1 MQRANAARHPLPG
14 VAGRIAVPEL
24 RHPVLRSQRA
34 ELSDAVRA
42 TRSALVQYAGRAARF
57 RVLADLGDCRYR
69 GRQSFDR
76 TGTRKPILIGAT
88 LVFALCSGLSGI
100 VGSFVALFCVR
111 LFMGIAEGGVL
122 PVSQALTV
130 MEIAP
135 QRRGLAMGF
144 MQNFGSN
151 LLGSTAASLVLL
163 PFAAHF
169 GWRKAFFLAA
179 VPGVVSAV
187 LIAWLIHEPAR
198 DASGTARAERMSMG
212 QALAQRNIL
221 LCVLISIV
229 MVSHLVIC
237 FAFMPLFL
245 AQVRGF
251 RWHDVE
257 RADRHVGCVGRDRGV
272 RGPGHLGLRRP
283 QADDDRAAFVRRH
296 PAARRAVL
304 YGAGVV
310 ARGNLLCGLDGH
322 RHFPAVHGDDS
333 LRDCRPTV
341 NRDGASGFIMGA
353 GEGSRRRDLARS
365 SRATPLTCSACA
377 RRCGSCS
384 SCQSQR
390 AFCRSDCRKPRHAA
404 HRFTV
409 VGFLDGIAALF
420 GSARAARRT
429 RA

>member
-1 MQRANAARHPLPG
+1 MERANPAGGTRYQALLVGLLCLNFGILFFDRNALNFLMPFVQPDLRLSNTQVGLLASAFSLTWAIAG
-14 VAGRIAVPEL
+14 VVVGN
-24 RHPVLRSQRA
+24 
-34 ELSDAVRA
+34 LS
-42 TRSALVQYAGRAARF
+42 
-57 RVLADLGDCRYR
+57 
-69 GRQSFDR
+69 DR

-88 LVFALCSGLSGI
+88 LVFALCSGLSGL

-179 VPGVVSAV
+179 VPGVISAL

-198 DASGTARAERMSMG
+198 ETSGTARAERMSMG

-251 RWHDVE
+251 DGSTLSVLLGTLGVS
-257 RADRHVGCVGRDRGV
+257 AAIAGFVAPGISDFVGRKPTMIVLPLFGV
-272 RGPGHLGLRRP
+272 ILPLGALFYAGPVWSLAAIFFAGWTVIGTFPLFMATIPSETVDARLTATALGL
-283 QADDDRAAFVRRH
+283 
-296 PAARRAVL
+296 
-304 YGAGVV
+304 
-310 ARGNLLCGLDGH
+310 
-322 RHFPAVHGDDS
+322 
-333 LRDCRPTV
+333 
-341 NRDGASGFIMGA
+341 IMGA
-353 GEGSRRRDLARS
+353 GEGVGGVISPALAGYAADVFGLRAPLWIMFVLPIAAS
-365 SRATPLTCSACA
+365 LLALGLRETAPGRAT
-377 RRCGSCS
+377 
-384 SCQSQR
+384 
-390 AFCRSDCRKPRHAA
+390 
-404 HRFTV
+404 
-409 VGFLDGIAALF
+409 
-420 GSARAARRT
+420 ARAPLHT
-429 RA
+429 MHESS

>member
-1 MQRANAARHPLPG
+1 MERANAAGGTRYQALLVGLLCLNFGILFFDRNALNFLMPFVQPDLRLSNTQVGLLASAFSLTWAIAG
-14 VAGRIAVPEL
+14 VVVGN
-24 RHPVLRSQRA
+24 
-34 ELSDAVRA
+34 LS
-42 TRSALVQYAGRAARF
+42 
-57 RVLADLGDCRYR
+57 
-69 GRQSFDR
+69 DR

-88 LVFALCSGLSGI
+88 LVFALCSGLSGL

-179 VPGVVSAV
+179 VPGVISAL

-198 DASGTARAERMSMG
+198 DAAGAARAERMSMG

-251 RWHDVE
+251 DGSTLSVLLGTLGVS
-257 RADRHVGCVGRDRGV
+257 AAIAGFVAPGISDFVGRKPTMIVLPLFGV
-272 RGPGHLGLRRP
+272 ILPLGALFYAGPVWSLAAIFFAGWTVIGTFPLFMATIPSETVDPRLTATALGL
-283 QADDDRAAFVRRH
+283 
-296 PAARRAVL
+296 
-304 YGAGVV
+304 
-310 ARGNLLCGLDGH
+310 
-322 RHFPAVHGDDS
+322 
-333 LRDCRPTV
+333 
-341 NRDGASGFIMGA
+341 IMGA
-353 GEGSRRRDLARS
+353 GEGVGGVISPALAGYAADVFGLNAPLWIMFVLPIVAS
-365 SRATPLTCSACA
+365 LLALGLQETAPGRATA
-377 RRCGSCS
+377 RTQLQTMREPS
-384 SCQSQR
+384 
-390 AFCRSDCRKPRHAA
+390 
-404 HRFTV
+404 
-409 VGFLDGIAALF
+409 
-420 GSARAARRT
+420 
-429 RA
+429 